1 MQLGYL
7 NAPKKKNKKNGQG
20 KSSKFNLTA
29 VSPYSLR
36 TTSSDIIHYS
46 YLFFIDTN
54 LGSTLR
60 ASAFTHV
67 HLIAPQ
73 AEQNVQYYCSY
84 QLQVGLNHKRNHWSK
99 RALNP
104 CLFAV
109 CSWMKGNVRPLCP
122 GSWWAVTRL
131 EPTMVGWLGFLFIYF
146 NIMVTVVDIILVLD
160 YYYYLG
166 IY

>member
-1 MQLGYL
+1 MGISTHYE
-7 NAPKKKNKKNGQG
+7 KKNIKKWARQIKQIQLDCG
-20 KSSKFNLTA
+20 
-29 VSPYSLR
+29 VSLFLEDYIVR
-36 TTSSDIIHYS
+36 HYS

-73 AEQNVQYYCSY
+73 AEQNVRYYCSY

-122 GSWWAVTRL
+122 GSYWAVTRL

-160 YYYYLG
+160 YYYYYYYLG